1 MRLMWHLQRAARLAS
16 HQLSWYSL
24 WMFLPPSICDT
35 LRPECCTC
43 SCCDCDCYGNSDG
56 NAHIPWLNQKPAA
69 AATAPSP
76 SLCSACLLP
85 SVCFLSCVFC
95 SLRTVAVATWWWQDF
110 TFVTL
115 AARQLQHIV
124 ALASHIYL
132 SILSYPI
139 PLPTRTHTHRFPFP
153 FSIAFLVFVLLFWC
167 ACWQRPNGIQLR
179 ETCNTS
185 GTSRDHDNLL
195 LYSG

>member
-69 AATAPSP
+69 AATASPP

-85 SVCFLSCVFC
+85 SVCFLFCVFC

-124 ALASHIYL
+124 GLASHIYL

-139 PLPTRTHTHRFPFP
+139 PLPTQIPISIFDCFPCFCALVLMCLLTAAKWN
-153 FSIAFLVFVLLFWC
+153 SIAWNM
-167 ACWQRPNGIQLR
+167 Q
-179 ETCNTS
+179 
-185 GTSRDHDNLL
+185 
-195 LYSG
+195 Y

>member
-69 AATAPSP
+69 AATAPSSVP
-76 SLCSACLLP
+76 PAPPASRRLFAFFSVFFALFAQLQLLRGDGRISLLLHSLPDNCNILLHLLP
-85 SVCFLSCVFC
+85 IS
-95 SLRTVAVATWWWQDF
+95 
-110 TFVTL
+110 
-115 AARQLQHIV
+115 
-124 ALASHIYL
+124 IYP
-132 SILSYPI
+132 SYPI
-139 PLPTRTHTHRFPFP
+139 LFHSPHTHTDSHFHFRLL
-153 FSIAFLVFVLLFWC
+153 SLFLCSCFDVLVDSGQMEFNCVKHAIL
-167 ACWQRPNGIQLR
+167 AELR
-179 ETCNTS
+179 ETMTTFCS
-185 GTSRDHDNLL
+185 G
-195 LYSG
+195 